1 MNTINREDGIKGRP
15 SSCMSVEN
23 FMAIWIGFGVTHTI
37 PVYCFGQNVVGL
49 KLKKSAANINYT
61 RMNLFEHV
69 KHLHD
74 CELYNDLKHLV
85 NSKYVTSVIY

>member
-37 PVYCFGQNVVGL
+37 PVYCFGQNS
-49 KLKKSAANINYT
+49 KRCRFEIKKKCCQYQLYQDESIRT
-61 RMNLFEHV
+61 REA
-69 KHLHD
+69 
-74 CELYNDLKHLV
+74 
-85 NSKYVTSVIY
+85 SS